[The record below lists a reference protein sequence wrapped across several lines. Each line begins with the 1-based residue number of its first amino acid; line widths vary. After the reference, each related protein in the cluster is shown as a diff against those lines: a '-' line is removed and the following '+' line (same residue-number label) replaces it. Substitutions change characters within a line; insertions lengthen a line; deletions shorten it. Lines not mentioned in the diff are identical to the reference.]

1 VIAAAAG
8 TGAMLA
14 ALVHKP
20 QLSQGAV
27 VALTVLLVAGAV
39 VVVVT
44 GRNQFAEQVRLLA
57 PAATLVAVLLVRH
70 GSHGDRIRYE
80 LLLLLPILWLALQ
93 GSRSELVVGITG
105 MTVGLMLLSATYA
118 GPGGWSD
125 ELLFGL
131 VAATVGATV
140 HRLVGQVRRQA
151 SDVASVTRVVREVSS
166 ATDAAGARNVVC
178 RSALEIVDAQLA
190 LLLEPDGPDHMRVAA
205 AWGSDVAAGTLVPMR
220 GIDGDLQDALSSGRQ
235 RFLADDGGPLCCA
248 AIGARSALITPV
260 MRDAEPAAA
269 LVVGWSRSV
278 RRITPRMAEVVE
290 LFAVETAR
298 AIERG
303 DLIAQVHEHADD
315 LEAVVDVARRLP
327 RNADAQSARDAIC
340 QGVLEVCDGMLAVLM
355 EPDGAGHLVSTAVAG
370 ASVAPI
376 RVALDATDSATV
388 DVFHSLEPFFVADLR
403 AHNDVSQR
411 LVDATGAVSALWQP
425 VVGDGAPVGV
435 LVVSWEHRLRRLS
448 DRAAAVAGLF
458 AAEAAVA
465 IERADLLSRLEG
477 LNRMLAVQV
486 EALRVSDQ
494 LKSDFVSS
502 VSHELRTPL
511 ASILGY
517 LDVLLEG
524 ELGEMAGEQ
533 SEFLKIVDENAR
545 RLLALINDLLTL
557 SGLESGKVLLRHQ
570 QVDMRGLLER
580 HLADLAQAI
589 RERHLVSTLD
599 MPSEPV
605 MAELDPERISQVI
618 NNVLANAIKFSGEG
632 GDVRVALSREAESVV
647 LEVADTGIGIAAA
660 DVDQLFERFFRARNA
675 TDRAIPGTGLG
686 LAICKGIVD
695 AHGGSIAVDSEIDRG
710 TTITIT
716 LPTTITAH

>member
-1 VIAAAAG
+1 
-8 TGAMLA
+8 
-14 ALVHKP
+14 
-20 QLSQGAV
+20 
-27 VALTVLLVAGAV
+27 
-39 VVVVT
+39 
-44 GRNQFAEQVRLLA
+44 
-57 PAATLVAVLLVRH
+57 
-70 GSHGDRIRYE
+70 
-80 LLLLLPILWLALQ
+80 
-93 GSRSELVVGITG
+93 
-105 MTVGLMLLSATYA
+105 
-118 GPGGWSD
+118 
-125 ELLFGL
+125 
-131 VAATVGATV
+131 
-140 HRLVGQVRRQA
+140 
-151 SDVASVTRVVREVSS
+151 
-166 ATDAAGARNVVC
+166 
-178 RSALEIVDAQLA
+178 
-190 LLLEPDGPDHMRVAA
+190 
-205 AWGSDVAAGTLVPMR
+205 
-220 GIDGDLQDALSSGRQ
+220 
-235 RFLADDGGPLCCA
+235 
-248 AIGARSALITPV
+248 
-260 MRDAEPAAA
+260 
-269 LVVGWSRSV
+269 
-278 RRITPRMAEVVE
+278 
-290 LFAVETAR
+290 
-298 AIERG
+298 
-303 DLIAQVHEHADD
+303 
-315 LEAVVDVARRLP
+315 VVDVARRLP

-403 AHNDVSQR
+403 AHNDVSQW

-425 VVGDGAPVGV
+425 VVGDRAPVGV